1 MKQDKKKKMVLQ
13 ITGVKPWTDF
23 EDKNIILGTSVEVVI
38 FNDPAQNN
46 NFEKLVLKV
55 SKPNLETQLNIGDR
69 VFPDMKTITSAVV
82 YGQYQNQLSL
92 KMKNIFKLR
101 EKEND

>member
-1 MKQDKKKKMVLQ
+1 MQ

-55 SKPNLETQLNIGDR
+55 SKPNLETMLNIEIEY
-69 VFPDMKTITSAVV
+69 FQTLK
-82 YGQYQNQLSL
+82 QSL
-92 KMKNIFKLR
+92 VLLFMGNIKI
-101 EKEND
+101 N